1 MLLSGSHLYANH
13 PCQKLVAVTQGA
25 ASRVCRT
32 AASSRPRR
40 ICCKEMQCLDSN
52 QFLAG
57 VTCMQV
63 CIHPAAGLCTYVEPK
78 LHGCAAWCSS
88 SNCAGSTI
96 RGCNRAANLPPTRLV
111 SLALIDGLVQVNG
124 QWFDAHDSST
134 CRTELDT
141 FLQYN
146 QESQKVCRLLK
157 LLTLSN
163 FSNNFSTYH
172 ATSILASAA

>member
-1 MLLSGSHLYANH
+1 MAVLLG
-13 PCQKLVAVTQGA
+13 AVLQTVLA
-25 ASRVCRT
+25 V
-32 AASSRPRR
+32 
-40 ICCKEMQCLDSN
+40 QC
-52 QFLAG
+52 
-57 VTCMQV
+57 
-63 CIHPAAGLCTYVEPK
+63 
-78 LHGCAAWCSS
+78 
-88 SNCAGSTI
+88 
-96 RGCNRAANLPPTRLV
+96 GCNRAANLPPTRLV

-163 FSNNFSTYH
+163 FSNSFSTYH